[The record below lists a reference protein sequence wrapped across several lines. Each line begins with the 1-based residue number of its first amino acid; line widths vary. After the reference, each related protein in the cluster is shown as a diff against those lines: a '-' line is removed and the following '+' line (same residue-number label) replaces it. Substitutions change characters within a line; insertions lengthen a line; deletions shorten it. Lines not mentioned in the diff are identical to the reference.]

1 MKEKLIALLT
11 FTSSLKNF
19 GIKFIRV
26 AILGVFVW
34 IGGLKYFH
42 YEADG
47 IVPFVANSPFMSF
60 FYAKDTPEYKEHK
73 NPEGAFVPE
82 NRAWHEA
89 NNTYTFSYGLGALIM
104 SIGILVFLGIFFP
117 KVAWIGDTLAIIT
130 VRCWKIGYQRYCYS
144 CRSRSASFRLVTTR
158 TQNTKKRLIPLMQNA
173 LTSRN

>member
-26 AILGVFVW
+26 AILVVFVW

-82 NRAWHEA
+82 
-89 NNTYTFSYGLGALIM
+89 
-104 SIGILVFLGIFFP
+104 
-117 KVAWIGDTLAIIT
+117 T
-130 VRCWKIGYQRYCYS
+130 VHGMKP
-144 CRSRSASFRLVTTR
+144 TTR
-158 TQNTKKRLIPLMQNA
+158 ILSLMDWEHS
-173 LTSRN
+173 L